1 MTRPTSTPT
10 HAGRAIVDSLVRHGV
25 RRVHSVPGE
34 SYLALLDG
42 LYESGIHNVVCRQ
55 EGGAAYM
62 AEAHGKLTGTPG
74 VAMVTRGPGAANAF
88 VAVHTAWQDATPLV
102 LFVGLV
108 PIGDRQR
115 ESFQEFDPAAWFG
128 TQTKRVLVLDEPDRA
143 SEIVAEAFFAA
154 TSGRP
159 GPVVVGL
166 PEDVLAAPFRGR
178 LHEPL
183 PVVDGTVGDA
193 DLADLVERLHR
204 SERPLLLVGGPRWT
218 PDAAATVTRFAERNA
233 LPIVQEWHAADRVPT
248 ASPSCVGQLAF
259 GGPAYAARMLADADL
274 LVAVGTVPGDV
285 VTGGYRLR
293 QDPDAENVIVTLD
306 HGLRG
311 RSGAVSRHVLAAP
324 TAFARA
330 VAHLDLQRA
339 DVWRPWTEAGRR
351 AHDEEL
357 ARLARGGGGD
367 GASMTTVMREIA
379 ARTSDVLQ
387 TVGAGNHTAWARL
400 LPVDRYPGELATRNG
415 SMGYSVPAAIV
426 AALEHPGRTVVA
438 VAGDGELLMNG
449 QELATA
455 AQEGA
460 AFLVVV
466 MDNGQYGTIRVH
478 QEREYPGRVSG
489 TRLANPDFA
498 ALARAYG
505 GHAETV
511 RTDAEAGPAVERSLK
526 AVAEGTFALV
536 HVVVDPA
543 VLLP

>member
-1 MTRPTSTPT
+1 MTTPT

-25 RRVHSVPGE
+25 RRVYSVPGE

-143 SEIVAEAFFAA
+143 SEVVAEAFFAA

-166 PEDVLAAPFRGR
+166 PEDVVAAPFAGR

-183 PVVDGTVGDA
+183 PVVDGTVSEC
-193 DLADLVERLHR
+193 DLADLVARLQR
-204 SERPLLLVGGPRWT
+204 SERPLLLVGGARWT
-218 PDAAATVTRFAERNA
+218 PDAAATTTRFAERNA

-259 GGPAYAARMLADADL
+259 GGPAYAARMLEEADL
-274 LVAVGTVPGDV
+274 LVTVGAVLGDV

-293 QDPDAENVIVTLD
+293 QDPDAATVVVTID
-306 HGLRG
+306 PGLRG

-330 VAHLDLQRA
+330 VAELDLDRA
-339 DVWRPWTEAGRR
+339 EVWRPWTEAGRR
-351 AHDEEL
+351 AYEEEL
-357 ARLARGGGGD
+357 ARLARGTG
-367 GASMTTVMREIA
+367 MTTVLREIA
-379 ARTSDVLQ
+379 ARTSDALQ

-415 SMGYSVPAAIV
+415 SMGYAVPAAVV
-426 AALEHPGRTVVA
+426 AALEHPGRAVVA

-466 MDNGQYGTIRVH
+466 MDNGQYGTIRMH

-511 RTDAEAGPAVERSLK
+511 RADAEAAGAVERALE
-526 AVAEGTFALV
+526 AVAEGVFALV

-543 VLLP
+543 VLSP